1 MCPHD
6 DAMNT
11 SKPHGDSNA
20 LPDLGATLDKGWRAL
35 VDPAWLE
42 GWDPQRFDL
51 RDGATEVVVMG
62 AGPTV
67 VLLPPLPGYKESWLA
82 VAARLKRSHRVVTF
96 DQRCVFK
103 GAPSWDVLLADLER
117 LLSAHAPGPAI
128 VIGHSMGAALAQRW
142 ALRHPERV
150 RALVLSSG
158 FARVRNPAGN
168 VYARFIEQP
177 LVIASQRLLP
187 ADPARAIAR
196 SLARNG
202 RWVYD
207 AGCNDRLLDFIR
219 HCMRHTTAAMART
232 AVSLV
237 MAHNTTTSVRDIR
250 VPTLVLVGERE
261 SVFSRPAAEELAR
274 LIPGAVLKESP
285 RVSHLH
291 PLTNPDWFVA
301 TLTHWLDRPPNTA
314 ASESAA
320 PNSAP
325 PNTAA
330 SESAAPNSAPP
341 NTAGPL

>member
-1 MCPHD
+1 MSPHD
-6 DAMNT
+6 STMNT
-11 SKPHGDSNA
+11 GNTDRDTHP
-20 LPDLGATLDKGWRAL
+20 LPDIGATLDKGWRAL
-35 VDPAWLE
+35 VEPAWLE

-51 RDGATEVVVMG
+51 GDGATEAVVMG
-62 AGPTV
+62 EGPTV

-82 VAARLKRSHRVVTF
+82 VAARLKRSYRVVTF
-96 DQRCVFK
+96 DQRCRFK

-117 LLSAHAPGPAI
+117 LLDALAPGPAI
-128 VIGHSMGAALAQRW
+128 VIGHSMGAAIAQRW

-187 ADPARAIAR
+187 ADPARGIAR
-196 SLARNG
+196 TLARHG

-207 AGCNDRLLDFIR
+207 AGCDDRLLDFIR

-237 MAHNTTTSVRDIR
+237 MAHDTTASVRDIR

-261 SVFSRPAAEELAR
+261 SAFSRPAAEELAR
-274 LIPGAVLKESP
+274 LIPGAVLEESP
-285 RVSHLH
+285 KVSHLH

-301 TLTHWLDRPPNTA
+301 TVTNWLDREPKP
-314 ASESAA
+314 
-320 PNSAP
+320 
-325 PNTAA
+325 
-330 SESAAPNSAPP
+330 
-341 NTAGPL
+341 AGPL

>member
-1 MCPHD
+1 MSPHD
-6 DAMNT
+6 ATMNT
-11 SKPHGDSNA
+11 GNTHRDAKA
-20 LPDLGATLDKGWRAL
+20 LPDVGATLDKGWRAL

-42 GWDPQRFDL
+42 GWDPQRFEV

-82 VAARLKRSHRVVTF
+82 VAAGLKRSYRVVTF
-96 DQRCVFK
+96 DQRCRFK
-103 GAPSWDVLLADLER
+103 SPPSWDVLLADLER
-117 LLSAHAPGPAI
+117 LLDALAPDPAI

-142 ALRHPERV
+142 ALLHPERV

-196 SLARNG
+196 SLARHG

-207 AGCNDRLLDFIR
+207 TGCDDRLLDFIR

-237 MAHNTTTSVRDIR
+237 MAHDTTASVRGIR

-274 LIPGAVLKESP
+274 LIPGAVLNESP
-285 RVSHLH
+285 NVSHLH
-291 PLTNPDWFVA
+291 PLTNPNWFVA
-301 TLTHWLDRPPNTA
+301 TFTQWLDRAPNTA
-314 ASESAA
+314 APDSAA
-320 PNSAP
+320 PNTGAP
-325 PNTAA
+325 
-330 SESAAPNSAPP
+330 
-341 NTAGPL
+341 L